1 VRQRAEV
8 QEVLFQ
14 LPVRIRFFVGAS
26 LLAKKASAPHL
37 PRLPS
42 SSLTTIAGKPAPTK
56 ECVMV
61 SRLRSYSYLL
71 MLAVGLS
78 GCTSWFADDT
88 PPPQIHLV
96 KVELVRA
103 KLLEQKFKLHFRVDN
118 RGDSDLTVRGLIYKI
133 SLADVELT
141 EGESNEWLTIAPHG
155 RGFFKVTV
163 RTNLWPQVREI
174 ADLLKNPDR
183 PIPYRLEGELKTGLF
198 IGNDVHVMRNDEII
212 PGDFIPERHQ

>member
-1 VRQRAEV
+1 
-8 QEVLFQ
+8 
-14 LPVRIRFFVGAS
+14 
-26 LLAKKASAPHL
+26 
-37 PRLPS
+37 
-42 SSLTTIAGKPAPTK
+42 
-56 ECVMV
+56 MV

-155 RGFFKVTV
+155 RGFFQSHGAHQPVAAGA
-163 RTNLWPQVREI
+163 RNR
-174 ADLLKNPDR
+174 R
-183 PIPYRLEGELKTGLF
+183 PVEK
-198 IGNDVHVMRNDEII
+198 
-212 PGDFIPERHQ
+212 PGPAHPLSPGR